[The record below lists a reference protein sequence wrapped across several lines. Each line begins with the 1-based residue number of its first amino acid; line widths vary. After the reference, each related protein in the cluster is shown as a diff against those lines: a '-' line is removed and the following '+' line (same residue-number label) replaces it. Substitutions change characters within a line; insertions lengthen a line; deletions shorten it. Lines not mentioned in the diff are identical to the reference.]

1 MNEINSFTFY
11 RNYYDLLDNLP
22 TEDKRLMLEV
32 IVDYIF
38 RDVEPIGLVKMN
50 LAIWNNIK
58 MPLETTKRNILN
70 GKKGGRP
77 RQEENPNEN
86 TDNNPNKNPNQNPD
100 NNPKPNPKAKQNNIS
115 TFLFLISNFNYLQD
129 KGLLR
134 EKIEE
139 WLKYKWERKE
149 YYKET
154 GFKSLLAKLEKAT
167 NQYGVERIINLIDE
181 CMANNYKGIIFEKL
195 EKQRKVLAHK
205 EELPEWFD
213 KDLKNEEMSKEDAT
227 EFDKLVSDITESV
240 KNINDN

>member
-58 MPLETTKRNILN
+58 IPLETSKKQALN
-70 GKKGGRP
+70 GLKGGAP
-77 RQEENPNEN
+77 IG
-86 TDNNPNKNPNQNPD
+86 NQNAKK
-100 NNPKPNPKAKQNNIS
+100 NNPKTNQKTSQSTTQKQTNNIS
-115 TFLFLISNFNYLQD
+115 TFLFLISNFKFLED

-167 NQYGVERIINLIDE
+167 NQYGVENMLNLIDE
-181 CMANNYKGIIFEKL
+181 CMASNYKGIIFEKL
-195 EKQRKVLAHK
+195 EKQTKNKSIRK
-205 EELPEWFD
+205 EELPEWFG
-213 KDLKNEEMSKEDAT
+213 KDLKNKKMTKEDEEEMD
-227 EFDKLVSDITESV
+227 DILNSIEEKIS
-240 KNINDN
+240 NIGG

>member
-22 TEDKRLMLEV
+22 AEDKRLMLEV

-58 MPLETTKRNILN
+58 MPLETSKKQALN
-70 GKKGGRP
+70 GLKGGAP
-77 RQEENPNEN
+77 IG
-86 TDNNPNKNPNQNPD
+86 NQNAKK
-100 NNPKPNPKAKQNNIS
+100 NNPKTTQKTSQSTTQKQTNNIS
-115 TFLFLISNFNYLQD
+115 TFLFLISNFKFLED

-167 NQYGVERIINLIDE
+167 NQYGVENMLNLIDE
-181 CMANNYKGIIFEKL
+181 CMASNYKGIIFEKL
-195 EKQRKVLAHK
+195 EKQNKSKQDRK
-205 EELPEWFD
+205 EELPEWFG
-213 KDLKNEEMSKEDAT
+213 KDLKNKEMTKED
-227 EFDKLVSDITESV
+227 EEELDDILNSIEEKIS
-240 KNINDN
+240 NIGG

>member
-58 MPLETTKRNILN
+58 MPLETTKKNILN

-77 RQEENPNEN
+77 RQEENPNQN
-86 TDNNPNKNPNQNPD
+86 PNDNPTNNPNE
-100 NNPKPNPKAKQNNIS
+100 NPKPNPKAKQNNIS
-115 TFLFLISNFNYLQD
+115 NFLFLISNFKFLED

-167 NQYGVERIINLIDE
+167 NQYGVENMLNLIDE
-181 CMANNYKGIIFEKL
+181 CMASNYKGIIFEKL
-195 EKQRKVLAHK
+195 EKQQKK
-205 EELPEWFD
+205 QIKQEELPEWFG
-213 KDLKNEEMSKEDAT
+213 KDLKNEEMTKED
-227 EFDKLVSDITESV
+227 EDELDDILNSIEETIS
-240 KNINDN
+240 NIGG

>member
-58 MPLETTKRNILN
+58 MPLETSKKQALN
-70 GKKGGRP
+70 GLKGGAP
-77 RQEENPNEN
+77 IG
-86 TDNNPNKNPNQNPD
+86 NQNAKK
-100 NNPKPNPKAKQNNIS
+100 NNPKTTQKTSQSTTQKQTNNIS
-115 TFLFLISNFNYLQD
+115 NFFFLISNFKFLED

-167 NQYGVERIINLIDE
+167 NQYGVENMLNLIDE
-181 CMANNYKGIIFEKL
+181 CMASNYKGIIFEKL
-195 EKQRKVLAHK
+195 EKQNKSKPARE
-205 EELPEWFD
+205 EELPEWFG
-213 KDLKNEEMSKEDAT
+213 KDLKNKEMTKED
-227 EFDKLVSDITESV
+227 EDELDDILNSIEEKIS
-240 KNINDN
+240 NIGG

>member
-58 MPLETTKRNILN
+58 MPLETTKKNILN

-77 RQEENPNEN
+77 RQEENPNQN
-86 TDNNPNKNPNQNPD
+86 PNDNPTNNPNE
-100 NNPKPNPKAKQNNIS
+100 NPKPNPKAKQNNIS
-115 TFLFLISNFNYLQD
+115 TFLFLISNFKFLED

-154 GFKSLLAKLEKAT
+154 GFKSLLAKIEKAT
-167 NQYGVERIINLIDE
+167 NLYGAENIVNLIDE
-181 CMANNYKGIIFEKL
+181 CMASNYKGIIFEKL
-195 EKQRKVLAHK
+195 EKQTKTKPIHK
-205 EELPEWFD
+205 EELPEWFG
-213 KDLKNEEMSKEDAT
+213 KDLKNKEMTKED
-227 EFDKLVSDITESV
+227 EEELDDILNSIEEKIS
-240 KNINDN
+240 NIGG

>member
-11 RNYYDLLDNLP
+11 KNYYDLLDNLP

-58 MPLETTKRNILN
+58 MPLETTKKNILN

-77 RQEENPNEN
+77 RQEENPNPN
-86 TDNNPNKNPNQNPD
+86 PNDNPTNNPNENPN
-100 NNPKPNPKAKQNNIS
+100 PNPKTKQNNIS

-149 YYKET
+149 HYKET
-154 GFKSLLAKLEKAT
+154 GFKSLLAKIEKAT
-167 NQYGVERIINLIDE
+167 NLYGVENIVNLIDE

-195 EKQRKVLAHK
+195 DKQCKTIARK
-205 EELPEWFD
+205 EELPEWFN
-213 KDLKNEEMSKEDAT
+213 KDLKNQKMTEEDKKEMDEILNSIEKDISKMGD
-227 EFDKLVSDITESV
+227 
-240 KNINDN
+240 